1 MSSFELLELS
11 NPVFF
16 SIKKE
21 FGPKGLIQA
30 IDFINEA
37 YRQKTVNEIDSE
49 LVSNWLKIRIDRAE
63 KLLPFFQP
71 LFLEHRK
78 LWKRSSTLKKTYC
91 EDNFT
96 YLEDNQHLTD
106 TYLEDNQ
113 HLTDTSFEDLTPSN
127 PCGSIKDKS
136 KNGSPSEKK
145 KKNNYLLPV
154 PNDFQITERIERW
167 ATENS
172 FTLPEINAELPQ
184 FVDYHRAKG
193 STFKDWEAAFY
204 TWMRNSR
211 KFVRPDQKSTKPA
224 IGSNEW
230 HEDHP
235 MKNWRQNP
243 IFAGG
248 I

>member
-1 MSSFELLELS
+1 MSLPISLKHPYFLEA
-11 NPVFF
+11 
-16 SIKKE
+16 KKE
-21 FGPKGLIQA
+21 IGEAGLFQIVCLIEEAEIQNIWDLDSDLISGWIGVKKDRA
-30 IDFINEA
+30 AKILPFA
-37 YRQKTVNEIDSE
+37 QKILSKCYENLSE
-49 LVSNWLKIRIDRAE
+49 MYEKSSKNLLKISQKSTENLSEI
-63 KLLPFFQP
+63 
-71 LFLEHRK
+71 
-78 LWKRSSTLKKTYC
+78 SSKS
-91 EDNFT
+91 EDF
-96 YLEDNQHLTD
+96 
-106 TYLEDNQ
+106 
-113 HLTDTSFEDLTPSN
+113 TPSN